1 MPVTGDAAMIALRS
15 SGVIGPRRE
24 DGGRIMVR
32 PTIEGMPLSSSIE
45 TSASP
50 TPSWVIDLLG
60 REVGIGP
67 EGLGGDPH
75 RLLLARR
82 VGAERVLH
90 AVARAG
96 PAPPPGM
103 SCRVLRHEVD
113 ADALRAHELHH
124 LLDLVDQRLG
134 RVLEQEVRLVEEE
147 HELWLV
153 GIADLGQVLE
163 ELREQ
168 PEQEGRVEPRAR
180 HQLVGGEHRDDAAAV
195 GRRPHQV
202 G

>member
-1 MPVTGDAAMIALRS
+1 
-15 SGVIGPRRE
+15 
-24 DGGRIMVR
+24 MVR
-32 PTIEGMPLSSSIE
+32 PTIEGMPLSSSTE

-60 REVGIGP
+60 REVRVGP

-90 AVARAG
+90 AVGELGQHRLG
-96 PAPPPGM
+96 NVL
-103 SCRVLRHEVD
+103 RVLRDEVD

-134 RVLEQEVRLVEEE
+134 RIVEEEVRLVEEE
-147 HELWLV
+147 DELWLV
-153 GIADLGQVLE
+153 GIADLGQLLE
-163 ELREQ
+163 QLREQ
-168 PEQEGRVEPRAR
+168 PEQERRVEPRAR

-195 GRRPHQV
+195 GRRAHQV